1 MKKYIYTIL
10 LVWLAIVNVRAQE
23 NNEIQEPKP
32 DEKVVVGAIG
42 GTVDVTALGGASYTI
57 PIQIPEGMGGIQP
70 NLSIVY
76 NSQSGNGLLG
86 WGWTLGG
93 LSAITR
99 VGQTDYH
106 DGRVT
111 GVALDYHDRF
121 ALDGQRLMVLDGAT
135 YGSNGAEYRTEVDG
149 MNKIVS
155 HTEIIHV
162 SNGGLFGH
170 GSYDYEIISHF
181 KVYTPDGNILYYG
194 KVDNEPDNARVIYES
209 EGEKKVVM
217 WLLKRVEDRMGNYMV
232 YNYVIDDVG
241 HNYRLD
247 NIQYCANTHARD
259 ANEPGRGTKYGIDFH
274 YKKNRVDKESM
285 AIGNY
290 LLYQPWLLER
300 ISIYHWSQ
308 PLSSYTFVYDE
319 NSGQLDTHNYYNRLE
334 QVVFTTEDGNAF
346 RETKIEYGQLPE
358 LSYQGTPAQ
367 NDPYF
372 KDYCTSIHL
381 DGSHDGVSKIGNQLK
396 FSGDFNGDGL
406 TDFIAVDFN
415 LSKSNDSIE
424 SDSSIF
430 RGSSSYI
437 AVYQNKGNTL
447 TDFENGKI
455 NFDRVYA
462 VGMTLFEM
470 YPGYPNDPVLKYAIP
485 DLKWIYVCDFDGD
498 GMDDFV
504 LYREKREYV
513 YLHAFKSKIDSNGE
527 LVFEKT
533 RFHNTNTSTYYYMNS
548 TSRRHASFVTGDFM
562 GRGKHDMILLPA
574 LKWNNNPWNFLYFS
588 YYDVNGGCI
597 VREEAGCGIKGN
609 RFVAADFNGDGKTE
623 IWYTLDEDA
632 LQSGHIVYIYKNNY
646 SNEQYLFATL
656 TENFLTNRHTLFL
669 GDVNGDGKTDLLT
682 YDKRTTNWECRLFK
696 GTQCHSTVMDLSEPL
711 LRLDP
716 GNYGNSIEDRVDG
729 IKTFVQLADFNGDGK
744 SDIVMVHFPNRIMRI
759 GFSPHYYDEDNGW
772 QFYWQDD
779 IDPISAGIHDWQMP
793 LGHHTICVGN
803 FLGRENSSMFDCF
816 RLYSKSPISTYY
828 NVKSVTDGMGN
839 QVAFDYGYLVHNPM
853 KPDNIYGVDYIGQ
866 NRGFDLYSVP
876 LPMKAVRTLTTSN
889 INVPEQAHAVD
900 SFSYANLIVHRKGK
914 GILGFV
920 GITRDSW
927 QVDYLSQNAPETK
940 HLGKL
945 VRTFNFKPMEEHRAL
960 VPESEELYRYRDD
973 GEEVKTAS
981 TAYHYC
987 KGLCQR
993 DMNSMGIKVFAPLAK
1008 TTVADEYELLGE
1020 RGHLRRRIT
1029 ENDYEGQ
1036 QQNGLVAYQH
1046 AVRVAETRQGTDEG
1060 TPGAVS
1066 QCEFQTTTHTDYDE
1080 LLNSG
1085 DLWMPNRPLSVLTQS
1100 TRLTP
1105 GYAEAKS
1112 LTVYSYEPE
1121 RPYLPKY
1128 VTTYP
1133 SGVESENDA
1142 LAMTAYYTYHPTG
1155 RLKDESH
1162 YPVVGRSEDGFKTM
1176 YEYSP
1181 DNRFLTKRTEEYDL
1195 THAND
1200 YETGYEYDNIYGN
1213 QIAETDCNGY
1223 STWYENPDH
1232 LGLTVRSYRR
1242 DNDENRTRIAGT
1254 ETVTALRWLDGSA
1267 YQSHSEGLTSP
1278 YYFTWKRS
1286 SGSAEALTIYDA
1298 LGRELRTVSHVL
1310 PENGTDKIVY
1320 KDTQY
1325 DNWGRLH
1332 KVSEPYFMG
1341 LPMEQR
1347 KWMTYTYGDF
1357 DRIDTSYGLEYTV
1370 DGQTIQP
1377 YTQYEYDGLTT
1388 TTTSGVVDGNE
1399 THVTATT
1406 LNIMGWTESN
1416 VEVIDGN
1423 GTENT
1428 TTYGHNADGSLA
1440 WSMVNNNEATK
1451 ISVFYDNAGNRKEL
1465 TDPNYGTV
1473 TDHYN
1478 AFGQLDY
1485 TISPKGDVTA
1495 YGYDNMGRMKTR
1507 TETSHSNPGEPERLT
1522 TWNYSET
1529 PGKKGLLD
1537 GIELKEG
1544 ENVIQSIAYAYDMQ
1558 RYNRLASKTET
1569 ILGTPYTTSYAYD
1582 DEIGFPLRLKATTY
1596 PTGYTMTRDYDA
1608 LTGHLRQLKHGS
1620 TVLWTTESM
1629 NALGQITRYTT
1640 GNGAVTDIAYD
1651 ERHLMENQTTTAS
1664 GGNILQNFS
1673 YDYDIFANLAARKDN
1688 KRNLEE
1694 TFTYDN
1700 LNRLTDIWLNDVHT
1714 GHMAYD
1720 ALGRMTDKRTDGQN
1734 VFSAAQHDYVG
1745 PDGQLRPHAVS
1756 SATMQDFSPAT
1767 DCQEIT
1773 YTMFDKVR
1781 HITIGNFM
1789 PPTIEFSYGFDH
1801 QRTGMQIETSAAFLA
1816 EKTYVGNCEFV
1827 DYGGGDES
1835 YTFISGPLGVFAVVE
1850 KKVNGVESVHYVLKD
1865 HLGSWTTVTDAEGTV
1880 EREQSF
1886 DAWGN
1891 ARNPETWSGDYNTMP
1906 MFNRGFTGHEHL
1918 MFGKLINMNGRM
1930 YDPVMSSFLSVD
1942 NYVQA
1947 PDFSQSFNR
1956 YAYCLNNPLRY
1967 VDPDGEWFLTGGVGF
1982 GKREDGTY
1990 GLISVSVGVNFGYF
2004 GFGVNLG
2011 FDNSGFSS
2019 FGVYGELGPHIG
2031 CAGANLTLSVG
2042 YDFRYQTTTA
2052 SLSAGYGFS
2061 YGVGRAGVGAS
2072 GSYTWGGPSGVSPW
2086 NANVSA
2092 SLGLAG
2098 NVNKFG
2104 QMAGLGI
2111 GCSYGTQGWG
2121 FGAHSYCEIL
2131 PLQEKLDRIVNYYN
2145 TEIAAVG
2152 ENDASFKVG
2161 SNHNLSEINQEI
2173 YGDIYDN
2180 NGEIN
2185 RAGHDNY
2192 GITVPGNLRVGRR
2205 IKGTTIYLSKN
2216 TIKKIWNGSDYF
2228 KEVMLHECQHAS
2240 DFYTGEYQRYGYSE
2254 RAIRA
2259 HMESRAYMGNYY
2271 RTGNTE
2277 YLNLAAPYLRCV
2289 PTPNLKPIN
2298 VFSL

>member
-32 DEKVVVGAIG
+32 DEKLVVGAIG

-57 PIQIPEGMGGIQP
+57 PIQVPEGMGGIQP

-86 WGWTLGG
+86 WGWSLGG

-99 VGQTDYH
+99 VGQTNYH
-106 DGRVT
+106 DGKVT
-111 GVALDYHDRF
+111 GVSLDYHDRF

-135 YGSNGAEYRTEVDG
+135 YGSNGAEYRTEADG

-155 HTEIIHV
+155 YTETIHV
-162 SNGGLFGH
+162 NGGGLFGH

-181 KVYTPDGNILYYG
+181 KVYTPDGRILHYG

-209 EGEKKVVM
+209 EGKKTVVM
-217 WLLKRVEDRMGNYMV
+217 WLLKRMEDRMGNYMV
-232 YNYVIDDVG
+232 YNYDIGNHD
-241 HNYRLD
+241 YRLS

-259 ANEPGRGTKYGIDFH
+259 ANEPDRGTRYGIGFH

-285 AIGNY
+285 TIGNY
-290 LLYQPWLLER
+290 ILYQPWLLEK

-308 PLSSYTFVYDE
+308 PLSKYEFVYDD
-319 NSGQLDTHNYYNRLE
+319 NSGQTNNQNYYNRLE

-485 DLKWIYVCDFDGD
+485 DLKWIYVCDFNGD

-588 YYDVNGGCI
+588 YDVNDDCI

-623 IWYTLDEDA
+623 IWYTLDEDV
-632 LQSGHIVYIYKNNY
+632 LQSGHIVYIYKNSY

-682 YDKRTTNWECRLFK
+682 YDKQTTNWECRLFK
-696 GTQCHSTVMDLSEPL
+696 GTQCLSTVMDLSEPL
-711 LRLDP
+711 LRLNP

-729 IKTFVQLADFNGDGK
+729 IETFVQLADFNGDGK

-772 QFYWQDD
+772 QFYWQDN
-779 IDPISAGIHDWQMP
+779 IDPISAGIHDWQTP

-828 NVKSVTDGMGN
+828 NVENITDGMGN
-839 QVAFDYGYLVHNPM
+839 RVAFDYGYLVHNPM
-853 KPDNIYGVDYIGQ
+853 KSDNIYDVDRLGQ

-876 LPMKAVRTLTTSN
+876 LPMKAVRTLATSN

-914 GILGFV
+914 GILGFAET
-920 GITRDSW
+920 TRDSW
-927 QVDYLSQNAPETK
+927 QVDYLAQDTPETK
-940 HLGKL
+940 HQGKL
-945 VRTFNFKPMEEHRAL
+945 ARTFNFKPMEEHRAL
-960 VPESEELYRYRDD
+960 VPEMEVLYRYRDD
-973 GEEVKTAS
+973 GEEVLTAS
-981 TAYHYC
+981 TFYNYA

-993 DMNSMGIKVFAPLAK
+993 DMNRLGVKVFTPLVK
-1008 TTVADEYELLGE
+1008 TTFADEYELLGE

-1200 YETGYEYDNIYGN
+1200 YETHYGYDNVYGDLRT
-1213 QIAETDCNGY
+1213 ETDCNGY
-1223 STWYENPDH
+1223 STCYENPDH

-1242 DNDENRTRIAGT
+1242 DNDASCTHIAGT
-1254 ETVTALRWLDGSA
+1254 ETVTALRWLEGSS
-1267 YQSHSEGLTSP
+1267 YQGHSIGLDSP
-1278 YYFTWKRS
+1278 FYFTWKRS

-1310 PENGTDKIVY
+1310 PENGSSRIVY

-1332 KVSEPYFMG
+1332 KVSEPYFKG
-1341 LPMEQR
+1341 LPLEQR
-1347 KWMTYTYGDF
+1347 KWTTYTYGDF
-1357 DRIDTSYGLEYTV
+1357 DRIDTLYNQQYTV
-1370 DGQTIQP
+1370 EGQTIQP
-1377 YTQYEYDGLTT
+1377 YTRYEYEGLTT
-1388 TTTSGVVDGNE
+1388 TTTSGIVDGDE

-1428 TTYGHNADGSLA
+1428 TTYGYNADGSLA

-1451 ISVFYDNAGNRKEL
+1451 ISVFYDDAGNRKEL

-1495 YGYDNMGRMKTR
+1495 YEYDNLGRMETR
-1507 TETSHSNPGEPERLT
+1507 TETCHSNPGEPERLT

-1529 PGKKGLLD
+1529 LGKKGLLD
-1537 GIELKEG
+1537 GIVLKEG
-1544 ENVIQSIAYAYDMQ
+1544 ENVIQSIAYDYEQ
-1558 RYNRLASKTET
+1558 YNRLDSKTET
-1569 ILGTPYTTSYAYD
+1569 NLGTPYTTSYAYD

-1608 LTGHLRQLKHGS
+1608 LTGRLRQLKHGS
-1620 TVLWTTESM
+1620 TVLWRTESE

-1640 GNGAVTDIAYD
+1640 GNGAVTNIAYD
-1651 ERHLMENQTTTAS
+1651 ERHLLENQATAAA
-1664 GGNILQNFS
+1664 GGNILQDFG

-1688 KRNLEE
+1688 KRNLKE
-1694 TFTYDN
+1694 TFTYDH
-1700 LNRLTDIWLNDVHT
+1700 LNRLTDIWLNNAPT

-1720 ALGRMTDKRTDGQN
+1720 ALGRMTDKRTDGRN

-1745 PDGQLRPHAVS
+1745 PDGRLRPHAVS
-1756 SATMQDFSPAT
+1756 SAETGDGFPQAGIQSID
-1767 DCQEIT
+1767 
-1773 YTMFDKVR
+1773 YTMFDKVSS
-1781 HITIGNFM
+1781 IGHGDK
-1789 PPTIEFSYGFDH
+1789 TLTYRYGYDH
-1801 QRTGMQIETSAAFLA
+1801 ERIMMVRTDNDFFVS
-1816 EKTYVGNCEFV
+1816 KTYVDNCELLDMPPV
-1827 DYGGGDES
+1827 S
-1835 YTFISGPLGVFAVVE
+1835 LIQRTFLIGPLGCFAVAE
-1850 KKVNGVESVHYVLKD
+1850 TINGQTQLHYVYKD
-1865 HLGSWTTVTDAEGTV
+1865 HLGSWTTISDAQGNIEQ
-1880 EREQSF
+1880 EQSF

-1891 ARNPETWSGDYNTMP
+1891 MRDPDTWNGEYNRP
-1906 MFNRGFTGHEHL
+1906 IMFDRGFTGHEHL
-1918 MFGKLINMNGRM
+1918 NSFGLINMNGRM
-1930 YDPVMSSFLSVD
+1930 YDPIMSSFLSVD

-1967 VDPDGEWFLTGGVGF
+1967 VDPSGEFLTWSINQYGFSIGLNFTPAGYPLGF
-1982 GKREDGTY
+1982 GLNVSWANG
-1990 GLISVSVGVNFGYF
+1990 GSV
-2004 GFGVNLG
+2004 
-2011 FDNSGFSS
+2011 
-2019 FGVYGELGPHIG
+2019 GVYGE
-2031 CAGANLTLSVG
+2031 VG
-2042 YDFRYQTTTA
+2042 YRVGGSGFG
-2052 SLSAGYGFS
+2052 AGVGVQQSFDYGFS
-2061 YGVGRAGVGAS
+2061 TGWSTPASVFGYGSLGCFSVGGSVGKDWVSKTSFWNVNAGIGLYYNSNMNAYYGGGLSIGYGSGGWSFGAS
-2072 GSYTWGGPSGVSPW
+2072 GYYNRMQKPQILSSQTADANPNNVPSVHQGEGTSDCVESVLSWFNDVQGGQLTEADIQNCIVYFTDQDFVEGRCAYNEIGKAQDLTSLYKYASKKGMDPAYLNKKNMDYNVLCQQLFDVINNGGLVMVNLDGTIGHAVGVETITYKTGTNMWGKQYSEYSFRVMNPAPINNGGGYRPVAGYDIW
-2086 NANVSA
+2086 NARNV
-2092 SLGLAG
+2092 
-2098 NVNKFG
+2098 
-2104 QMAGLGI
+2104 
-2111 GCSYGTQGWG
+2111 GW
-2121 FGAHSYCEIL
+2121 L
-2131 PLQEKLDRIVNYYN
+2131 
-2145 TEIAAVG
+2145 
-2152 ENDASFKVG
+2152 
-2161 SNHNLSEINQEI
+2161 
-2173 YGDIYDN
+2173 
-2180 NGEIN
+2180 
-2185 RAGHDNY
+2185 
-2192 GITVPGNLRVGRR
+2192 
-2205 IKGTTIYLSKN
+2205 
-2216 TIKKIWNGSDYF
+2216 KI
-2228 KEVMLHECQHAS
+2228 
-2240 DFYTGEYQRYGYSE
+2240 R
-2254 RAIRA
+2254 
-2259 HMESRAYMGNYY
+2259 
-2271 RTGNTE
+2271 
-2277 YLNLAAPYLRCV
+2277 
-2289 PTPNLKPIN
+2289 
-2298 VFSL
+2298 

>member
-32 DEKVVVGAIG
+32 DEKVVVGTIG
-42 GTVDVTALGGASYTI
+42 GTVDITALGGASYTI
-57 PIQIPEGMGGIQP
+57 PIKVPEGIGGIQP

-86 WGWTLGG
+86 WGWNLGG

-99 VGQTDYH
+99 VGHTLYH
-106 DGRVT
+106 DGYVD
-111 GVALDYHDRF
+111 GVDFNGDRF
-121 ALDGQRLMVLDGAT
+121 SLDGQRLFALDAAT
-135 YGSNGAEYRTEVDG
+135 YGGDGTEYRTETDG

-155 HTEIIHV
+155 YTETINV
-162 SNGGLFGH
+162 GGGGLFGH
-170 GSYDYEIISHF
+170 GSYSYKIISHF
-181 KVYTPDGNILYYG
+181 KVYTADGRILYYG
-194 KVDNEPDNARVIYES
+194 KVDGEPDNARVIYES

-232 YNYVIDDVG
+232 YNYDIGNHD
-241 HNYRLD
+241 YRLN

-290 LLYQPWLLER
+290 FLYQPWLLER
-300 ISIYHWSQ
+300 ISIYHWSK
-308 PLSSYTFVYDE
+308 PLSKYEFVYDD
-319 NSGQLDTHNYYNRLE
+319 NSGQTNNQKYYNRLE
-334 QVVFTTEDGNAF
+334 QVVFTTEDGNAL
-346 RETKIEYGQLPE
+346 RETKIEYGQLPV

-367 NDPYF
+367 NDPNF

-424 SDSSIF
+424 SDSSIY
-430 RGSSSYI
+430 RSSSSYI

-447 TDFENGKI
+447 TDSANGKI
-455 NFDRVYA
+455 NFDRVYD
-462 VGMTLFEM
+462 VGMTGPELI
-470 YPGYPNDPVLKYAIP
+470 PGAFSFLDTINEIIG
-485 DLKWIYVCDFDGD
+485 LKWVYVCDFNGD
-498 GMDDFV
+498 GLDDFV
-504 LYREKREYV
+504 LFREMGRNV
-513 YLHAFKSKIDSNGE
+513 FLHAFKSSIDSNGE
-527 LVFEKT
+527 LTFEKI
-533 RFHNTNTSTYYYMNS
+533 RFSNTNTTTYYHNNS
-548 TSRRHASFVTGDFM
+548 TSERHASFVTGDFM

-574 LKWNNNPWNFLYFS
+574 LRWNNNPRNFLYFS
-588 YYDVNGGCI
+588 YSDVDGGCI
-597 VREEAGCGIKGN
+597 VGETAGCGIKGN

-632 LQSGHIVYIYKNNY
+632 LQSGHIVYIYKNSY

-656 TENFLTNRHTLFL
+656 TENILTNKHTLFL
-669 GDVNGDGKTDLLT
+669 GDINGDGKTDLLT

-779 IDPISAGIHDWQMP
+779 IDPISAGIHDWQTP

-876 LPMKAVRTLTTSN
+876 LPMKAVRTLTTNN
-889 INVPEQAHAVD
+889 INVTEQAHAVD

-1142 LAMTAYYTYHPTG
+1142 LAMTAHYTYHPTG

-1223 STWYENPDH
+1223 STWNENPDH

-1267 YQSHSEGLTSP
+1267 YQSHGEGLTSP

-1298 LGRELRTVSHVL
+1298 LGRELRTVTHGL

-1320 KDTQY
+1320 IDTQY
-1325 DNWGRLH
+1325 DKWGRLQQ
-1332 KVSEPYFMG
+1332 VSEPYFMG

-1347 KWMTYTYGDF
+1347 KWTTYTYGDF
-1357 DRIDTSYGLEYTV
+1357 DRMDTSYGIEYTV
-1370 DGQTIQP
+1370 DGQPIQP
-1377 YTQYEYDGLTT
+1377 YTRYEYDGLTT
-1388 TTTSGVVDGNE
+1388 TTTSGVVDGTE

-1428 TTYGHNADGSLA
+1428 TTYGYNADGSLA

-1495 YGYDNMGRMKTR
+1495 YEYDNLGRMETR
-1507 TETSHSNPGEPERLT
+1507 TETCHSNPGEPERLT

-1529 PGKKGLLD
+1529 LGKKGLLD
-1537 GIELKEG
+1537 GIVLKEG
-1544 ENVIQSIAYAYDMQ
+1544 ENVIQSIAYDHEQ
-1558 RYNRLASKTET
+1558 YNRLASKTET
-1569 ILGTPYTTSYAYD
+1569 LLGTPYTTSYAYD

-1608 LTGHLRQLKHGS
+1608 LTGRLRQLKHGS

-1640 GNGAVTDIAYD
+1640 GNGAVTDIAYND
-1651 ERHLMENQTTTAS
+1651 RHLLERHSTVAAN
-1664 GGNILQNFS
+1664 GNILQDFGYS
-1673 YDYDIFANLAARKDN
+1673 YDIFANLAARTDN
-1688 KRNLEE
+1688 LRNLEE
-1694 TFTYDN
+1694 TFTYDH
-1700 LNRLTDIWLNDVHT
+1700 LNRLTDVWLNT
-1714 GHMAYD
+1714 T
-1720 ALGRMTDKRTDGQN
+1720 R
-1734 VFSAAQHDYVG
+1734 
-1745 PDGQLRPHAVS
+1745 
-1756 SATMQDFSPAT
+1756 
-1767 DCQEIT
+1767 
-1773 YTMFDKVR
+1773 
-1781 HITIGNFM
+1781 
-1789 PPTIEFSYGFDH
+1789 
-1801 QRTGMQIETSAAFLA
+1801 
-1816 EKTYVGNCEFV
+1816 
-1827 DYGGGDES
+1827 
-1835 YTFISGPLGVFAVVE
+1835 SGA
-1850 KKVNGVESVHYVLKD
+1850 
-1865 HLGSWTTVTDAEGTV
+1865 
-1880 EREQSF
+1880 
-1886 DAWGN
+1886 
-1891 ARNPETWSGDYNTMP
+1891 
-1906 MFNRGFTGHEHL
+1906 
-1918 MFGKLINMNGRM
+1918 
-1930 YDPVMSSFLSVD
+1930 
-1942 NYVQA
+1942 
-1947 PDFSQSFNR
+1947 
-1956 YAYCLNNPLRY
+1956 
-1967 VDPDGEWFLTGGVGF
+1967 
-1982 GKREDGTY
+1982 
-1990 GLISVSVGVNFGYF
+1990 
-2004 GFGVNLG
+2004 
-2011 FDNSGFSS
+2011 
-2019 FGVYGELGPHIG
+2019 
-2031 CAGANLTLSVG
+2031 
-2042 YDFRYQTTTA
+2042 
-2052 SLSAGYGFS
+2052 
-2061 YGVGRAGVGAS
+2061 
-2072 GSYTWGGPSGVSPW
+2072 
-2086 NANVSA
+2086 
-2092 SLGLAG
+2092 
-2098 NVNKFG
+2098 
-2104 QMAGLGI
+2104 
-2111 GCSYGTQGWG
+2111 
-2121 FGAHSYCEIL
+2121 
-2131 PLQEKLDRIVNYYN
+2131 
-2145 TEIAAVG
+2145 
-2152 ENDASFKVG
+2152 
-2161 SNHNLSEINQEI
+2161 
-2173 YGDIYDN
+2173 
-2180 NGEIN
+2180 
-2185 RAGHDNY
+2185 
-2192 GITVPGNLRVGRR
+2192 
-2205 IKGTTIYLSKN
+2205 
-2216 TIKKIWNGSDYF
+2216 
-2228 KEVMLHECQHAS
+2228 
-2240 DFYTGEYQRYGYSE
+2240 
-2254 RAIRA
+2254 
-2259 HMESRAYMGNYY
+2259 
-2271 RTGNTE
+2271 
-2277 YLNLAAPYLRCV
+2277 
-2289 PTPNLKPIN
+2289 
-2298 VFSL
+2298 

>member
-32 DEKVVVGAIG
+32 DEKVVVGTIG
-42 GTVDVTALGGASYTI
+42 GTVDITALGGASYTI
-57 PIQIPEGMGGIQP
+57 PIKVPEGIGGIQP

-86 WGWTLGG
+86 WGWNLGG

-99 VGQTDYH
+99 VGHTLYH
-106 DGRVT
+106 DGYVD
-111 GVALDYHDRF
+111 GVDFNGDRF
-121 ALDGQRLMVLDGAT
+121 SLDGQRLFALDAAT
-135 YGSNGAEYRTEVDG
+135 YGGDGTEYRTETDG

-155 HTEIIHV
+155 YTETINV
-162 SNGGLFGH
+162 GGGGLFGH
-170 GSYDYEIISHF
+170 GSYSYKIISHF
-181 KVYTPDGNILYYG
+181 KVYTADGRILYYG
-194 KVDNEPDNARVIYES
+194 KVDGEPDNARVIYES

-232 YNYVIDDVG
+232 YNYDIGNHD
-241 HNYRLD
+241 YRLN

-290 LLYQPWLLER
+290 FLYQPWLLER
-300 ISIYHWSQ
+300 ISIYHWSK
-308 PLSSYTFVYDE
+308 PLSKYEFVYDD
-319 NSGQLDTHNYYNRLE
+319 NSGQTNNQKYYNRLE
-334 QVVFTTEDGNAF
+334 QVVFTTEDGNAL
-346 RETKIEYGQLPE
+346 RETKIEYGQLPV

-367 NDPYF
+367 NDPNF

-424 SDSSIF
+424 SDSSIY
-430 RGSSSYI
+430 RSSSSYI

-447 TDFENGKI
+447 TDSANGKI
-455 NFDRVYA
+455 NFDRVYD
-462 VGMTLFEM
+462 VGMTGPELI
-470 YPGYPNDPVLKYAIP
+470 PGAFSFLDTINEIIG
-485 DLKWIYVCDFDGD
+485 LKWVYVCDFNGD
-498 GMDDFV
+498 GLDDFV
-504 LYREKREYV
+504 LFREMGRNV
-513 YLHAFKSKIDSNGE
+513 FLHAFKSSIDSNGE
-527 LVFEKT
+527 LTFEKI
-533 RFHNTNTSTYYYMNS
+533 RFSNTNTTTYYHNNS
-548 TSRRHASFVTGDFM
+548 TSERHASFVTGDFM

-574 LKWNNNPWNFLYFS
+574 LRWNNNPRNFLYFS
-588 YYDVNGGCI
+588 YSDVDGGCI
-597 VREEAGCGIKGN
+597 VGETAGCGIKGN

-632 LQSGHIVYIYKNNY
+632 LQSGHIVYIYKNSY

-656 TENFLTNRHTLFL
+656 TENILTNKHTLFL
-669 GDVNGDGKTDLLT
+669 GDINGDGKTDLLT

-779 IDPISAGIHDWQMP
+779 IDPISAGIHDWQTP

-876 LPMKAVRTLTTSN
+876 LPMKAVRTLTTNN
-889 INVPEQAHAVD
+889 INVTEQAHAVD

-1142 LAMTAYYTYHPTG
+1142 LAMTAHYTYHPTG

-1267 YQSHSEGLTSP
+1267 YQSHGEGLTSP

-1298 LGRELRTVSHVL
+1298 LGRELRTVTHGL

-1320 KDTQY
+1320 IDTQY
-1325 DNWGRLH
+1325 DKWGRLQQ
-1332 KVSEPYFMG
+1332 VSEPYFMG

-1347 KWMTYTYGDF
+1347 KWTTYTYGDF
-1357 DRIDTSYGLEYTV
+1357 DRMDTSYGIEYTV
-1370 DGQTIQP
+1370 DGQPIQP
-1377 YTQYEYDGLTT
+1377 YTRYEYDGLTT
-1388 TTTSGVVDGNE
+1388 TTTSGVVDGTE

-1428 TTYGHNADGSLA
+1428 TTYGYNADGSLA

-1495 YGYDNMGRMKTR
+1495 YEYDNLGRMETR
-1507 TETSHSNPGEPERLT
+1507 TETCHSNPGEPERLT

-1529 PGKKGLLD
+1529 LGKKGLLD
-1537 GIELKEG
+1537 GIVLKEG
-1544 ENVIQSIAYAYDMQ
+1544 ENVIQSIAYDHEQ
-1558 RYNRLASKTET
+1558 YNRLASKTET
-1569 ILGTPYTTSYAYD
+1569 LLGTPYTTSYAYD

-1608 LTGHLRQLKHGS
+1608 LTGRLRQLKHGS

-1640 GNGAVTDIAYD
+1640 GNGAVTDIAYND
-1651 ERHLMENQTTTAS
+1651 RHLLERHSTVAAN
-1664 GGNILQNFS
+1664 GNILQDFGYS
-1673 YDYDIFANLAARKDN
+1673 YDIFANLAARTDN
-1688 KRNLEE
+1688 LRNLEE
-1694 TFTYDN
+1694 TFTYDH
-1700 LNRLTDIWLNDVHT
+1700 LNRLTDVWLNNVHT

-1720 ALGRMTDKRTDGQN
+1720 ALGRMTDKRTDSQQ
-1734 VFSAAQHDYVG
+1734 VFSSAQHDYVG
-1745 PDGQLRPHAVS
+1745 LDGQLRPHAVS
-1756 SATMQDFSPAT
+1756 SAQTGDGFPQAGIQSVD
-1767 DCQEIT
+1767 
-1773 YTMFDKVR
+1773 YTMFDKVSTMTYNGSN
-1781 HITIGNFM
+1781 HYVF
-1789 PPTIEFSYGFDH
+1789 EYGYDH
-1801 QRTGMQIETSAAFLA
+1801 QRTRMTATNGGILMVN
-1816 EKTYVGNCEFV
+1816 KDYVGSCEFV
-1827 DYGGGDES
+1827 RHAASPQLSFTYL
-1835 YTFISGPLGVFAVVE
+1835 SGPMGVFAMVE
-1850 KKVNGVESVHYVLKD
+1850 KEGATEQVQYILKD
-1865 HLGSWTTVTDAEGTV
+1865 HLGSYTAITDDDGELV
-1880 EREQSF
+1880 LQQSF

-1891 ARNPETWSGDYNTMP
+1891 RRNPSTWTGNAAALNFHD
-1906 MFNRGFTGHEHL
+1906 RGFTGHEHL
-1918 MFGKLINMNGRM
+1918 FGMVGGIYKEIGLINMNGRM

-1967 VDPDGEWFLTGGVGF
+1967 VDPEGEEFITAAIIIGGVIIGAYTGGALANG
-1982 GKREDGTY
+1982 GNYNITQWNWDMGTA
-1990 GLISVSVGVNFGYF
+1990 IGV
-2004 GFGVNLG
+2004 
-2011 FDNSGFSS
+2011 
-2019 FGVYGELGPHIG
+2019 IG
-2031 CAGANLTLSVG
+2031 GGIAGG
-2042 YDFRYQTTTA
+2042 
-2052 SLSAGYGFS
+2052 LSAGAGFAVAGAGFAFCNTTAIAASSLVYSTGMYATGQLAGFDYDISMSIGVASYNFTKGEFGYLFKEGNSVWDNIGYGLGALTNASDIYRFATWDVLTKQQRYDKLERWAAKKYGEQNMEYVPQFYDAEHRPIDIEGTYNWETDKIRISDLALTNDFGYAKSTYLHELNHRLDMTPKRPQLIINKFLRSFEWDYYENACAWHDQFYYASDARS
-2061 YGVGRAGVGAS
+2061 YAFELNNAARNGLSLREYCS
-2072 GSYTWGGPSGVSPW
+2072 ILENYRHYSQLSGVSPQI
-2086 NANVSA
+2086 SRY
-2092 SLGLAG
+2092 SLWTL
-2098 NVNKFG
+2098 
-2104 QMAGLGI
+2104 
-2111 GCSYGTQGWG
+2111 
-2121 FGAHSYCEIL
+2121 
-2131 PLQEKLDRIVNYYN
+2131 
-2145 TEIAAVG
+2145 
-2152 ENDASFKVG
+2152 FK
-2161 SNHNLSEINQEI
+2161 S
-2173 YGDIYDN
+2173 
-2180 NGEIN
+2180 
-2185 RAGHDNY
+2185 
-2192 GITVPGNLRVGRR
+2192 TFWP
-2205 IKGTTIYLSKN
+2205 
-2216 TIKKIWNGSDYF
+2216 
-2228 KEVMLHECQHAS
+2228 
-2240 DFYTGEYQRYGYSE
+2240 
-2254 RAIRA
+2254 
-2259 HMESRAYMGNYY
+2259 
-2271 RTGNTE
+2271 
-2277 YLNLAAPYLRCV
+2277 
-2289 PTPNLKPIN
+2289 
-2298 VFSL
+2298 